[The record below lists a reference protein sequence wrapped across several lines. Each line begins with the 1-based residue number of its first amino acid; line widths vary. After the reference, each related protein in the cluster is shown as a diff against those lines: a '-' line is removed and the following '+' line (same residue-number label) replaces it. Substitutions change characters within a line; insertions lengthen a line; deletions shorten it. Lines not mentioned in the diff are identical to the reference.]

1 MRGRVRAGGGRRC
14 EEVASGAAYCMWHC
28 DEACGG
34 AWIIFP
40 AFFTLHVRSPSSP
53 KKELAATVTRH
64 PISPYA
70 RLVFLMTTQT
80 AKCGAE
86 RVMDGCHP

>member
-1 MRGRVRAGGGRRC
+1 MGQLIVCGIVTRH
-14 EEVASGAAYCMWHC
+14 VAEH
-28 DEACGG
+28 G